1 MPAFDPAMLRAAVMQ
16 RLAEHPDEAG
26 ASDPN
31 ASPLKAQAGIGIA
44 PYAAVAGGNAADLVS
59 TRIALGRSGAREG
72 NPMLANSSAAGM
84 TAAKAGSAA
93 LVMLIMRQL
102 AKSGHPTA
110 AKALGYGTG
119 AGLGAVAAHNM
130 TQGK

>member
-26 ASDPN
+26 AEPVGE
-31 ASPLKAQAGIGIA
+31 APEKKGIGIG
-44 PYAAVAGGNAADLVS
+44 PYAAVAGGNAADLIS
-59 TRIALGRSGAREG
+59 TRIALGREGAREG
-72 NPMLANSSAAGM
+72 NPLLANSNAAGM

-119 AGLGAVAAHNM
+119 VGLGAVAAHNM

>member
-1 MPAFDPAMLRAAVMQ
+1 MLRAAVMQ

-26 ASDPN
+26 ASAVGEPE
-31 ASPLKAQAGIGIA
+31 KKGIGIA

-59 TRIALGRSGAREG
+59 TRIALGREGAREG
-72 NPMLANSSAAGM
+72 NPMLANSGAAGM

-119 AGLGAVAAHNM
+119 VGLGAVAAHNM